1 LSPISAGF
9 HFWQDICPAA
19 SLALSTS
26 FLSNTRFIVITLQGL
41 SYEIGGRFLY
51 QQVDWQISPGQKI
64 GLIGKNGTGKSTLLR
79 IITGQY
85 KPTEGSVQVGKS
97 VKIGFLNQDLLSFES
112 DEPIIQVAMSA
123 FARQIQLQTEI
134 DELLE
139 RLEKDA
145 TYDEQ
150 LLNDLSDKQMEFDSL
165 GGYTMESRAYE
176 VLDGLGFSTADC
188 QRSFNTFSGGWRMR
202 VMLAKIL
209 LEEPDLL
216 LLDEPTN
223 HLDLP
228 SIQWMEGYIQ
238 QFKGSYLV
246 VSHDRY
252 FLDQVVTTIVEISHS
267 KLHFYTGN
275 YSSFLVQKEERRVIH
290 QSAFENQQKY
300 IEESQRFIDRFR
312 AKATKASQAQSR
324 IKQLEKLDIIEAPD
338 SDESSMSLTFRVAK
352 RPGGEIVNLRGMSKA
367 FGEKV
372 ILKEAEGAIRRG
384 DKIGLIGANGMG
396 KTTVL
401 RIIAQDESY
410 TGDVNWGYQVET
422 AYFAQHQLESL
433 KLSNSVWDEVYYSAP
448 NKTDSQ
454 VRAVLGSFLFSGDD
468 VHKKIQVLSGGERS
482 RVALAKTLLQE
493 ANFMLLDEPTN
504 HLDMQSIN
512 ILTDAL
518 NRYEGSFVV
527 VSHDRHFLRGITNK
541 IWYIEDLHINEY
553 PGTYAEYEVWRQQLS
568 KRKAATNG
576 QESKKQPD
584 AIAVVTSAAQPKAKE
599 AKTLSNDDRKE
610 LKRLQN
616 QFKKLEETIEQ
627 LESQKQG
634 EESKLAELNTRPS
647 DYQKI
652 QQLMTAVDKIT
663 KELERTT
670 AEWEECFMAIETL
683 NGSE

>member
-1 LSPISAGF
+1 M
-9 HFWQDICPAA
+9 
-19 SLALSTS
+19 
-26 FLSNTRFIVITLQGL
+26 ITLQGL
-41 SYEIGGRFLY
+41 SYEIGGRYLY

-85 KPTEGSVQVGKS
+85 KPTDGSVQIGKS

-123 FARQIQLQTEI
+123 FSRQIQLQTEI
-134 DELLE
+134 DQLLE
-139 RLEKDA
+139 RLEKEGA
-145 TYDEQ
+145 SDEQ
-150 LLNDLSDKQMEFDSL
+150 LLHDLSDKQMEFDSL
-165 GGYTMESRAYE
+165 GGYTMESRTYE

-188 QRSFNTFSGGWRMR
+188 QKPFNTFSGGWRMR

-246 VSHDRY
+246 VSHDRF
-252 FLDQVVTTIVEISHS
+252 FLDQVVTSIVEISHQ

-290 QSAFENQQKY
+290 QAAFENQQKY

-324 IKQLEKLDIIEAPD
+324 IKQLEKLDIIDAPD

-352 RPGGEIVNLRGMSKA
+352 RPGGEIVNLRGLSKS
-367 FGEKV
+367 FGDKK
-372 ILKEAEGAIRRG
+372 ILVEAEGAIRRG

-410 TGDVNWGYQVET
+410 SGQINWGYQVET

-541 IWYIEDLHINEY
+541 IWYIEELQVKEY
-553 PGTYAEYEVWRQQLS
+553 PGTYGEYETWRQQLS
-568 KRKAATNG
+568 KRKTTTNG
-576 QESKKQPD
+576 QESKKAIESAPKDSQP
-584 AIAVVTSAAQPKAKE
+584 VQHKVKE
-599 AKTLSNDDRKE
+599 AKTLSNDERKE

-616 QFKKLEETIEQ
+616 QFKKLEETIEK
-627 LESQKQG
+627 LEGQKQ
-634 EESKLAELNTRPS
+634 EAEAKLAELNSNPS
-647 DYQKI
+647 DYVKI
-652 QQLMTAVDKIT
+652 QQQILAVENIAKQLAQIT
-663 KELERTT
+663 S
-670 AEWEECFMAIETL
+670 EWEECYLAIETL